1 MFFDNTTYDLI
12 ARGLILTTV
21 ALAYVILLTR
31 IVGLR
36 SFSKMTNF
44 DFVMTVASGTV
55 LAGMGR
61 ATDWEGFGQAATV
74 MLALFAVQFVIAKVR
89 KRSDTFEQTIQ
100 NEPILLMR
108 DGVFFQN
115 ALRETRVAESD
126 VIAKLREANVLDLS
140 QVRAVVL
147 ETTGDISVM
156 HGEHLQEVMLKNVR
170 SVHGEDANGYKPELQ
185 NP

>member
-1 MFFDNTTYDLI
+1 MFFEDTTYDLI
-12 ARGLILTTV
+12 ARGLILTSF
-21 ALAYVILLTR
+21 AFAYVILLTR

-61 ATDWEGFGQAATV
+61 ATDWEGFGQAAVV
-74 MLALFAVQFVIAKVR
+74 MFALFAVQFVIAKVR
-89 KRSDTFEQTIQ
+89 KKSDSFEHTIQ
-100 NEPILLMR
+100 NEPVLLMR
-108 DGVFFQN
+108 DGVFLQE
-115 ALRETRVAESD
+115 ALTETRVAESD
-126 VIAKLREANVLDLS
+126 VIAKMREANVLNLS

-156 HGEHLQEVMLKNVR
+156 HGDRLEDVVLENVR
-170 SVHGEDANGYKPELQ
+170 DISG
-185 NP
+185 NPPKT